1 MKKRCCEGCKAFYKL
16 TLDTKHKSD
25 QQPFFLF
32 LFFLLFFC
40 FPFFL
45 LLFSHLFFPFHKEWF
60 LNVTYYNSFFFLPS
74 PFLFFLSWK
83 KWIRWNAFVIFNTK
97 YLLSFLLFL
106 RLIKTNLDLFFSLFF
121 SFWEKARFQR
131 ISLKVG
137 LDCNS

>member
-1 MKKRCCEGCKAFYKL
+1 MRAVKPFISLLL
-16 TLDTKHKSD
+16 TLSTNLINN
-25 QQPFFLF
+25 PFF
-32 LFFLLFFC
+32 FFFFFC
-40 FPFFL
+40 FSSVSPFFL